1 MDFNDLPPE
10 ERKRMLAALEQ
21 DSRYARSRHV
31 LLLVS
36 LVVTLCLA
44 GIGWL
49 VMKGAITM
57 WLSVAVIAIC
67 VATYLY
73 FVFRTVRIKKATLG
87 RWLAQ
92 GAARKMQ
99 KKEKKDKK
107 KGGQN

>member
-21 DSRYARSRHV
+21 DGRYARSRHM

-36 LVVTLCLA
+36 ILVALCVS
-44 GIGWL
+44 GVGWL
-49 VMKGAITM
+49 VMKGTMTM
-57 WLSVAVIAIC
+57 WVSVTAIAIC

-92 GAARKMQ
+92 AAVRKVQ

-107 KGGQN
+107 KGRHN